1 MGPVRS
7 RVRPG
12 RRVMIGAVGAA
23 MMLVSACTS
32 SSGSSSNSGVIHKQT
47 SPRKAKNQLVAIAA
61 QDPGTFDYTKSNLT
75 AVRLW
80 IPNIVEPL
88 LYFVG
93 GKAAPGLADKW
104 TISADKKTYTFHIR
118 DAKFSTGAPVTADDV
133 VFSLKT
139 MQKSPVTD
147 IASAYASVTGIA
159 KTSDSTVKVTLSQPS
174 TAFFE
179 GMGSLAGLIQPQA
192 DASKISTDPIGTGP
206 YKLVKYVPN
215 SSITLTANPYY
226 WGTKPAI
233 PNVTIDII
241 ADEGALLNALRAGQA
256 DLFAP
261 AGAQYWS
268 QMAKDGIDKAYHMV
282 TYPQS
287 GEPTYGVINSRIPIA
302 ERQTIAKVF
311 DRNAIKSLFDAP
323 SAIKTACTFA
333 STDRSYFEPYSAK
346 NCPYPYDPKAAAE
359 AVKANGYGNQAL
371 TFTSLTDVGDL
382 KPPAEIMIAEMQAA
396 GFKVNNNAL
405 SLARYSQLVFS
416 SKHPDFDVTVMAG
429 DDDPSQWMCTNK
441 SQVNWA
447 TYCDPHY
454 AQLIN
459 KANAATTPA
468 AYDAY
473 MKQAAETL
481 TKDAVIVPLLSKA
494 GIGLLDPALKGWK
507 DPNVAVGIRLATLH
521 W

>member
-1 MGPVRS
+1 MGLVANRA
-7 RVRPG
+7 RLG
-12 RRVMIGAVGAA
+12 RRILIAA
-23 MMLVSACTS
+23 LGVIALLVAGCS
-32 SSGSSSNSGVIHKQT
+32 SSGSSTVVHKQK

-61 QDPGTFDYTKSNLT
+61 QDPGTLDYTKSNLT
-75 AVRLW
+75 AIQLW

-88 LYFVG
+88 IYFDH
-93 GKAAPGLADKW
+93 GKATPAVADKW
-104 TISADKKTYTFHIR
+104 TVSPDKKSYTFHIR
-118 DAKFSTGAPVTADDV
+118 NAKFSTGAPVTADDV
-133 VFSLKT
+133 VFSLMT
-139 MQKSPVTD
+139 MQKSPVTE
-147 IASAYASVTGIA
+147 ISSAYSSVTGIA
-159 KTSDSTVKVTLSQPS
+159 KTSDRTVKVTLSQPS
-174 TAFFE
+174 TAFFD
-179 GMGSLAGLIQPQA
+179 GMGSLAGLVQPKA

-226 WGTKPAI
+226 WGPKPAI
-233 PNVTIDII
+233 SNVRIDII

-287 GEPTYGVINSRIPIA
+287 GEPTYAVINSDIPLA

-323 SAIKTACTFA
+323 SAIKTTCTFA
-333 STDRSYFEPYSAK
+333 GTNRSYFQPYSPSS
-346 NCPYPYDPKAAAE
+346 CPYPYNLKAATQE
-359 AVKANGYGNQAL
+359 VKAKGYGSKPL

-382 KPPAEIMIAEMQAA
+382 KPPAEVMIAELQAA

-429 DDDPSQWMCTNK
+429 NDDPSQWICTNK

-447 TYCDPHY
+447 TYCDPKY
-454 AQLIN
+454 AQLID
-459 KANAATTPA
+459 KANAATSQA
-468 AYDAY
+468 QHDAY
-473 MKQAAETL
+473 MKQAAQTL

-494 GIGLLDPALKGWK
+494 GIGLLDPALKGWQ
-507 DPNVAVGIRLATLH
+507 DPNVQVGIRLATLH